1 MRNRTEQPAPLDLP
15 PVEIPMI
22 RIYGQLIGPMQRPE
36 AYVKILLKAITTT
49 QQIVQDTWSECTTD
63 QSGYYD
69 FSVNP
74 GKYAVFFE
82 RSGIKTRVNNIQVY
96 SDSTAGPLQTFM
108 LSPVP
113 ELLTPLVV
121 QEVKAA
127 LELAS
132 AAVLRSR
139 QWAENPVDVPVLDFE
154 QGAGPEFSAYHWA
167 HKAMDA
173 LDTDTN
179 INWRGQWDA
188 GVQYAFRDAVRY
200 QGSSYYCIEAN
211 TGQTPPAPD
220 VGDNSYWSLMAQ
232 RGDDGQD
239 GSASTVP
246 GPQGPAGPEGP
257 QGPVGPQ
264 GQEGPQGPQGPA
276 GADGASADF
285 STPGNPGT
293 FALLSCNAQVNTGGT
308 IAGSSL
314 FWSGVGAQRD
324 GVGWGDK
331 SLIVQSAGSPS
342 GTWKSMGVNVA
353 QSGDDVGMT
362 LYYRIDGVTSVKNI
376 RSPVYSSDDMTSID
390 VVVDIDGHG
399 EGLVFTASMS
409 DPSEHGRD
417 IFQSLINGEY
427 GEIAAYVTQLV
438 DPVQVTAAN
447 TARFN
452 RLLIATSAAAFPL
465 QSAVTLGVATQADLD
480 ALAALRQY
488 SVDLAN
494 TDLTQKPAAFPALP
508 ADVKLPL

>member
-1 MRNRTEQPAPLDLP
+1 MRNRNPQPAPLDLP
-15 PVEIPMI
+15 PVAITPI

-36 AYVKILLKAITTT
+36 AYVKILLRAITTT
-49 QQIVQDTWSECTTD
+49 QQIVQDTWSECIAN
-63 QSGYYD
+63 QSGNYD

-82 RSGIKTRVNNIQVY
+82 RSGIKTRVNNIMVY
-96 SDSTAGPLQTFM
+96 SDSAPGPLQTFM
-108 LSPVP
+108 LSPAP

-154 QGAGPEFSAYHWA
+154 HGAGPEFSAYHWA

-179 INWRGQWDA
+179 INWRKEWDA
-188 GVQYAFRDAVRY
+188 KTAYAFRDAVRY
-200 QGSSYYCIEAN
+200 QGSSYYCVEAN

-220 VGDNSYWSLMAQ
+220 LADNQYWSLMAQ
-232 RGDDGQD
+232 RGDDGE
-239 GSASTVP
+239 GSTVP

-264 GQEGPQGPQGPA
+264 GPEGPQGPQGPA
-276 GADGASADF
+276 GADGTSAHY
-285 STPGNPGT
+285 STPGAPGT
-293 FALLSCNAQVNTGGT
+293 FALLSANVLVNVGGT
-308 IAGSSL
+308 MPGSSL
-314 FWSGVGAQRD
+314 LWSGVGAQRD

-331 SLIVQSAGSPS
+331 SIIVQSAGSPA

-353 QSGDDVGMT
+353 QSGDDVGLC
-362 LYYRIDGVTSVKNI
+362 LYYRIDGITSVKNI
-376 RSPVYSSDDMTSID
+376 RSPVYSSSDLSSID
-390 VVVDIDGHG
+390 VVIDIDGHG
-399 EGLVFTASMS
+399 EGLAFTASLS
-409 DPSEHGRD
+409 DPSEHGRE
-417 IFQSLINGEY
+417 IYQALVNGDY
-427 GEIAAYVTQLV
+427 GEIASYVTPAV
-438 DPVQVTAAN
+438 DPAQVTAAN

-465 QSAVTLGVATQADLD
+465 QSAVSLGVATQADLD
-480 ALAALRQY
+480 ALAALQQY
-488 SVDLAN
+488 SVNLAN
-494 TDLTQKPAAFPALP
+494 TDLTQNPAVFPALP
-508 ADVKLPL
+508 AGVKLPL